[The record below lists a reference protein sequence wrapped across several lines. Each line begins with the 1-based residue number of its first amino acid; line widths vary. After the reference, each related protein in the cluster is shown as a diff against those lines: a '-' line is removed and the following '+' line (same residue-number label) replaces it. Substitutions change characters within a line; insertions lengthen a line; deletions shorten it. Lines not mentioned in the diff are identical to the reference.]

1 VPDPSDGESVKR
13 STFPLAVAT
22 VLALFPALFVVM
34 RYSNPS
40 VVSSTGHFAGVAIT
54 ASICAALAVL
64 LGIVGARRH
73 DVRAGAVSIAFTL
86 MAGMLAIHG
95 LTTPG
100 ILVADG
106 QYSPIAI
113 SGVLAV
119 PAGSVVL
126 AAAVLLPARIAR
138 SQRRILIAQGL
149 TVLVTL
155 GLGAVALLSPASIPE
170 LPMQDTP
177 VVYVVMAI
185 TTALFLLVA
194 RHAARTFWL
203 TRRTGDLAVVL
214 GHVWLA
220 VGVGVYLLSP
230 VWSIGFWGGHLFE
243 LAGFTAVAGA
253 VAADLVRQ
261 TPSGALW
268 RRLELREVVASE
280 EELLG
285 GWVRSFLDSL
295 AVKDVYT
302 REHTRRVASLSVTVA
317 EGLGLRG
324 ERLRTLVVAALLHDV
339 GKLRVPDEILQKA
352 GPLTDEEF
360 AVIKRHPSDGVALLR
375 HVGGFASAEPVVLA
389 HHERLD
395 GEGYPNG
402 LSGDEVLLDAR
413 ILSVCDVYDALT
425 SRRAYR
431 DAWPCE
437 RALALLRDQTGTAFD
452 PAVVDALVAVVAPA
466 PAATRP
472 LAA

>member
-1 VPDPSDGESVKR
+1 MKR
-13 STFPLAVAT
+13 SLLPLSIAT
-22 VLALFPALFVVM
+22 ALALFPALFVGM
-34 RYSNPS
+34 RYSNAS
-40 VVSSTGHFAGVAIT
+40 VVSSMGHFAGVAVT
-54 ASICAALAVL
+54 ASICAMLAVL
-64 LGIVGARRH
+64 LGVVGARRH
-73 DVRAGAVSIAFTL
+73 DVRAGAISVAFTL

-100 ILVADG
+100 FLVDDG
-106 QYSPIAI
+106 QYSAIAI

-126 AAAVLLPARIAR
+126 AAAVLLPARIAH
-138 SQRRILIAQGL
+138 SQRRILIGQGL
-149 TVLVTL
+149 MVLFTL
-155 GLGAVALLSPASIPE
+155 GLGAAALLSPASIPA
-170 LPMQDTP
+170 LPLKDTP
-177 VVYVVMAI
+177 AVWVVMAV
-185 TTALFLLVA
+185 TSALFLLVA
-194 RHAARTFWL
+194 RHAARTYWL
-203 TRRTGDLAVVL
+203 TRRAGDLAIVL

-243 LAGFTAVAGA
+243 LAGFTAIAGA

-268 RRLELREVVASE
+268 RRLELREVIASE

-295 AVKDVYT
+295 AAKDVYT

-317 EGLGLRG
+317 QGLGLRG
-324 ERLRTLVVAALLHDV
+324 ERLRTLVVAALLHDI

-360 AVIKRHPSDGVALLR
+360 AVIKRHPADGVALLR

-395 GEGYPNG
+395 GRGYPNG
-402 LSGDEVLLDAR
+402 LSGDEVPLDAR

-425 SRRAYR
+425 SRRVYR
-431 DAWPCE
+431 DAWSPE
-437 RALALLRDQTGTAFD
+437 RALALLHDETGTAFD
-452 PAVVDALVAVVAPA
+452 PAVVAALLAVVAPA
-466 PAATRP
+466 PAVIQP